1 MLVSP
6 ADFVAKTKATIKECS
21 VRDVRECVNA
31 GTVIIDIR
39 ELAEFQRG
47 HIPGAVL
54 IPRGLLE
61 FEILPTLGRCGVS
74 SAPEECDIVLY
85 CGTGGRSALAAK
97 SLDDMGFRNVRSMDG
112 GIVAWAEAKLP
123 IDVPGGQP

>member
-6 ADFVAKTKATIKECS
+6 AEFVAKTKATIKECS
-21 VRDVRECVNA
+21 VRDVHECINA
-31 GTVIIDIR
+31 GTTIVDIR

-47 HIPGAVL
+47 HIPGAVH
-54 IPRGLLE
+54 ITRGLLE
-61 FEILPTLGRCGVS
+61 FEILPTLSQIGVS
-74 SAPEECDIVLY
+74 SAPDECDIVLY

-97 SLDDMGFRNVRSMDG
+97 SLDDMGFLNVRSMDG

-123 IDVPGGQP
+123 LDVPG

>member
-21 VRDVRECVNA
+21 VRDVRECINA
-31 GTVIIDIR
+31 GTLIIDIR

-47 HIPGAVL
+47 HIPGAVY

-61 FEILPTLGRCGVS
+61 FEILPTLSRCGII
-74 SAPEECDIVLY
+74 SAPDECDIVLY

-97 SLDDMGFRNVRSMDG
+97 SLDDMGFQNVRSMDG

-123 IDVPGGQP
+123 IDVPGGQS

>member
-6 ADFVAKTKATIKECS
+6 ADVVAKAKATIKECS
-21 VRDVRECVNA
+21 VRDVRDCLNE
-31 GTVIIDIR
+31 GTVLIDIR
-39 ELAEFQRG
+39 ERTEYQRG
-47 HIPGAVL
+47 HLPGAMI

-61 FEILPTLGRCGVS
+61 FEIIPALERLGTDTPV
-74 SAPEECDIVLY
+74 AEHDIVLY

-97 SLDDMGFRNVRSMDG
+97 SLDAMGFRNVKSMDG

-123 IDVPGGQP
+123 LVTPTA

>member
-6 ADFVAKTKATIKECS
+6 ADFVAKAKATIKECTI
-21 VRDVRECVNA
+21 RDVHDCINS

-39 ELAEFQRG
+39 EPAEFQRG
-47 HIPGAVL
+47 HIPGAVH

-61 FEILPTLGRCGVS
+61 FEILPVLERCGVTTT
-74 SAPEECDIVLY
+74 PDECDILLY

-97 SLDDMGFRNVRSMDG
+97 SMDDMGFKNARSMDG

-123 IDVPGGQP
+123 LDIPTA

>member
-6 ADFVAKTKATIKECS
+6 SDVVAKAKATIKECS
-21 VRDVRECVNA
+21 VRDVRDSRHE
-31 GTVIIDIR
+31 GTVLIDIR
-39 ELAEFQRG
+39 EPAEYQRG
-47 HIPGAVL
+47 HIPGAVI

-61 FEILPTLGRCGVS
+61 FEIIPALERLGTGVP
-74 SAPEECDIVLY
+74 AADCDIVLY

-97 SLDDMGFRNVRSMDG
+97 SLDAMGFKNVKSMDG

-123 IDVPGGQP
+123 IETPAA

>member
-6 ADFVAKTKATIKECS
+6 SEFVAKTKATIKECS
-21 VRDVRECVNA
+21 VRDVQDCISA
-31 GTVIIDIR
+31 DTLLIDIR
-39 ELAEFQRG
+39 EPAEFARG
-47 HIPGAVL
+47 HLPGAVL

-61 FEILPTLGRCGVS
+61 FEILPAIAQRGTDS
-74 SAPEECDIVLY
+74 DPAECDIVLY

-97 SLDDMGFRNVRSMDG
+97 SLDDMGFENVRSMDG

-123 IDVPGGQP
+123 VDLPTA

>member
-6 ADFVAKTKATIKECS
+6 SDFVAKAKATIKECS
-21 VRDVRECVNA
+21 IRDVGECIDES
-31 GTVIIDIR
+31 TVIIDIR
-39 ELAEFQRG
+39 EPAEYQRG
-47 HIPGAVL
+47 HIPGAMI

-61 FEILPTLGRCGVS
+61 FEILPALERLSSGVPV
-74 SAPEECDIVLY
+74 AECDIVLY

-97 SLDDMGFRNVRSMDG
+97 SLDDMGFRNVKSMDG

-123 IDVPGGQP
+123 IDVPG